1 VQDQAA
7 HQLDIKMP
15 HPQHPPGSFTHNSKG
30 FRQKVIQGLTPLQ
43 PFLED
48 LRFAFKLFLG
58 QPQHSRFLLNAG
70 REVVVPWEKVRKL
83 GVHTVLVEIEPQ
95 LRV

>member
-1 VQDQAA
+1 VLA
-7 HQLDIKMP
+7 L
-15 HPQHPPGSFTHNSKG
+15 
-30 FRQKVIQGLTPLQ
+30 V
-43 PFLED
+43 LEGE
-48 LRFAFKLFLG
+48 RKFFK
-58 QPQHSRFLLNAG
+58 LLNAG

>member
-1 VQDQAA
+1 
-7 HQLDIKMP
+7 M
-15 HPQHPPGSFTHNSKG
+15 
-30 FRQKVIQGLTPLQ
+30 
-43 PFLED
+43 
-48 LRFAFKLFLG
+48 AFKISELVNRDIVNLTDGAKLG
-58 QPQHSRFLLNAG
+58 AIKDVHIDGETGQVLALVLEGERKFFKLLNAG